1 MVYSTVAEYLTD
13 DAIFQGRGPDERIW
27 PVTTVLERLCL
38 ENSTKKQSSIIQRRK
53 TRLHYQSRASLE
65 VEARPSMNYLA
76 VREMVVCIR
85 SWHSSRSQNPDK
97 LGYFHKALLR
107 SMYLY
112 TLMNTL
118 SHTIPHSLVCT
129 PLFYGRGGV
138 QYQKEGLR
146 CQDRRRVIKLLSG
159 SRFLNYQLQ
168 SLKFLWRLFRYQSL
182 ESRME
187 VRGLSAV
194 YHKALL
200 GNTLLPFLYRTTTLQ
215 SPVRLTT
222 TARPRSF
229 HNTRPSQGVYI
240 KNHSA
245 IPFENEDGTYEQDLT
260 NLNPRE
266 DRVERKTTITASEKL
281 VFQRILNEISDDQIQ
296 KASKEE
302 DPLDEESEFDLSGP
316 DHASASLNALFEAAL
331 TEARHL
337 DEVQTHK
344 PMHDRPVMHYNLALN
359 PFKNTATRNLERPL
373 VIGDGYRKE
382 IALAVA
388 HHDRK
393 VRSMLDAATSDRD
406 IWSVLETEVFTLI
419 GKYENL
425 EKEANEQ
432 AGKPRGAAGR
442 SVAKGLQAPA
452 QNDEIEELRAILSS
466 NYGEHC
472 LAALRH
478 LRRSYSISPYCMSLL
493 PTIKRLGPM
502 SHALAAS
509 LDLYNE
515 IIFLQW
521 KVYKDMHGMVD
532 TIVEM
537 VNLGIETNHATLFVL
552 RLVHLEEWR
561 CRVIYRNP
569 RDPLKLWWTM
579 APVKESW
586 QKLMQLSKE
595 IWREKARAEMR
606 RREVEEAEWQRTTE
620 EEGGHFARGQEG
632 ARWRGLPEQR
642 PGEEEERSN
651 NTNELLTPPIML

>member
-1 MVYSTVAEYLTD
+1 MAGYDCFGEIMSRKFHEEAVVDNPAEENETSLSVKS
-13 DAIFQGRGPDERIW
+13 IFRG
-27 PVTTVLERLCL
+27 
-38 ENSTKKQSSIIQRRK
+38 
-53 TRLHYQSRASLE
+53 
-65 VEARPSMNYLA
+65 
-76 VREMVVCIR
+76 
-85 SWHSSRSQNPDK
+85 RSQAN
-97 LGYFHKALLR
+97 
-107 SMYLY
+107 
-112 TLMNTL
+112 
-118 SHTIPHSLVCT
+118 
-129 PLFYGRGGV
+129 
-138 QYQKEGLR
+138 
-146 CQDRRRVIKLLSG
+146 
-159 SRFLNYQLQ
+159 
-168 SLKFLWRLFRYQSL
+168 
-182 ESRME
+182 
-187 VRGLSAV
+187 
-194 YHKALL
+194 
-200 GNTLLPFLYRTTTLQ
+200 
-215 SPVRLTT
+215 
-222 TARPRSF
+222 
-229 HNTRPSQGVYI
+229 QGVYI